1 MHYATKLRSK
11 GFDRIFL
18 YIVFL
23 PIEQKP
29 QIIFKFYLSLM
40 SYQIAILVRGSI
52 MNGKQNNTT
61 E

>member
-1 MHYATKLRSK
+1 MHYAAKPRSK

-23 PIEQKP
+23 PIEQKTSNNF
-29 QIIFKFYLSLM
+29 QILFIIFTRGLLFNLS
-40 SYQIAILVRGSI
+40 
-52 MNGKQNNTT
+52 